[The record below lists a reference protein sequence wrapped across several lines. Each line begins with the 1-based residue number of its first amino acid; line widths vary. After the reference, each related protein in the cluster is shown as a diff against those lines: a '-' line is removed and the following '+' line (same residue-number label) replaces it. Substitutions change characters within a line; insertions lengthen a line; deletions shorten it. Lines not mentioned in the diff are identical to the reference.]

1 VAVNLGDSSRICR
14 SSDIFPLLAPTTGVK
29 ESGGFKIERERER
42 GEVNELRRREV
53 KSSD

>member
-1 VAVNLGDSSRICR
+1 LGTTRKSRVAVNLGDSSRICR

-42 GEVNELRRREV
+42 EV
-53 KSSD
+53 KLMN